1 MTFGATPSPSPRP
14 PQRSRAR
21 RFVPLGIAAWMVL
34 EIWLLTVV
42 AGATSGLTIFLLLVA
57 GVILGGYVVKRAG
70 RRAWRN
76 LTESLQTTGDPAA
89 SGSSTSSDDAKS
101 ADGKPAGGKSGS
113 GKSGSGKSVSGNT
126 LPMAGGLLL
135 MIPGLVSDALGLLCL
150 FPPTGKLIQR
160 RAEKLMTRRSGH
172 GYAPGSFGDAFQQA
186 RMHRPD
192 GKVVQGEVIREDEPS
207 SPRRQDPPLTG

>member
-1 MTFGATPSPSPRP
+1 MTFGATPPPSSRP

-42 AGATSGLTIFLLLVA
+42 AGATNGLTVFLLLVA
-57 GVILGGYVVKRAG
+57 GVIIGGYVVKRAG

-76 LTESLQTTGDPAA
+76 LTETLQTTGGPAA
-89 SGSSTSSDDAKS
+89 SGNSAASGDDTSGRGAPGD
-101 ADGKPAGGKSGS
+101 GKSGS
-113 GKSGSGKSVSGNT
+113 GKSGSGNT

-160 RAEKLMTRRSGH
+160 RAEKLLNRQA
-172 GYAPGSFGDAFQQA
+172 GYSQDSLGNVFQQA

-192 GKVVQGEVIREDEPS
+192 GKVVQGEVIHEDEPS